1 MITEETINTVKSFSW
16 VTKLERVN
24 HNKFIITL
32 SDGTQE
38 ICTARKINKYGQ
50 LIIQPNVKK
59 LTKASDNSKNRA
71 ATRDALKTEE
81 FDKIPQNSK
90 VRQGDPWA
98 WD

>member
-1 MITEETINTVKSFSW
+1 MITEENINKVKSFSW

-24 HNKFIITL
+24 HNKFILTFN
-32 SDGTQE
+32 DGTQE
-38 ICTARKINKYGQ
+38 ICTARKINKYSQ
-50 LIIQPNVKK
+50 LINKPSAKK
-59 LTKASDNSKNRA
+59 NTKASDNSKNRA

>member
-1 MITEETINTVKSFSW
+1 MITAKVINHVKSFSW
-16 VTKLERVN
+16 VSKLERVN

-32 SDGTQE
+32 PDGTQE
-38 ICTARKINKYGQ
+38 ICTARDIKKYSQ
-50 LIIQPNVKK
+50 SIKQPIVKK
-59 LTKASDNSKNRA
+59 LTKESDNSKNRS

-81 FDKIPQNSK
+81 FDKIPQNKK